1 MDVRGVIAG
10 YGQNPVVHGID
21 LHIDA
26 SELVAI
32 VGPNGAGKST
42 LLKAILGI
50 TRLFEGTI
58 VVDGRDIAGLTT
70 DEIAR
75 HGVGYIPQGNSV
87 FPSLTVRENLELGAY
102 QKPRQTKERIAEVLE
117 LVPELSAMLKR
128 RAGVLSG
135 GERTMLGI
143 GRALMARPTLL
154 LLDEPSS
161 GLAPRIVTTLWT
173 HLERLRQRGI
183 PMLIVEQRTAD
194 ILHIADRGYVLVNGR
209 VSLHAPAQTL
219 LEEVDLAKVF
229 LQAGSRG
236 AVVTSAIP
244 DSPATQ
250 SGRPKREGEAQ

>member
-1 MDVRGVIAG
+1 MTAG

-21 LHIDA
+21 LHVDA

-42 LLKAILGI
+42 FLKAILGI
-50 TRLFEGTI
+50 TRLFGGSI
-58 VVDGRDIAGLTT
+58 IVDGREVAGLST

-75 HGVGYIPQGNSV
+75 QGVGYVPQGNSV
-87 FPSLTVRENLELGAY
+87 FPSLSVRENLELGAY
-102 QKPRQTKERIAEVLE
+102 QKPKGTKDRISEVLE
-117 LVPELSAMLKR
+117 LVPELSGMLNR

-161 GLAPRIVTTLWT
+161 GLAPRIVATLWA
-173 HLERLRQRGI
+173 HLEGLRKQGI
-183 PMLIVEQRTAD
+183 PMLVVEQRTND
-194 ILHIADRGYVLVNGR
+194 ILRIADRGYVLVNGR
-209 VSLHAPAQTL
+209 VALHAPAQAL
-219 LEEVDLAKVF
+219 LKEVDLAKVF

-236 AVVTSAIP
+236 ALVMSDVPGSTSTLP
-244 DSPATQ
+244 GPNH
-250 SGRPKREGEAQ
+250 RKGEAQ